1 MRQKMRLRIIVAH
14 FCRYLKSIIDF
25 YESLF
30 VMIFSNH
37 IEKNFKDKNF
47 ELINRIQNRH
57 ENRMTIS
64 NKNKF
69 RNVKQ

>member
-1 MRQKMRLRIIVAH
+1 MRQEMRLRIIIAH
-14 FCRYLKSIIDF
+14 SCRYLKSIIDL
-25 YESLF
+25 YENLF
-30 VMIFSNH
+30 VVTFSNH
-37 IEKNFKDKNF
+37 IEEDFKDKNL
-47 ELINRIQNRH
+47 ELVNKIQNRH

>member
-14 FCRYLKSIIDF
+14 FCRYLKSAIDF
-25 YESLF
+25 YESFF
-30 VMIFSNH
+30 VMIFSSH
-37 IEKNFKDKNF
+37 IEKDFKDKDF
-47 ELINRIQNRH
+47 ELVNRIQDRH

-64 NKNKF
+64 SKNKF